1 MGAMKSFDAIKDLI
15 EFIASITTI
24 VVLVKSCLE
33 KIIHKIAR
41 IIADIVIKYL
51 KNNQNKK

>member
-1 MGAMKSFDAIKDLI
+1 MKSFDAIKDLI

-33 KIIHKIAR
+33 KIIDKIAR